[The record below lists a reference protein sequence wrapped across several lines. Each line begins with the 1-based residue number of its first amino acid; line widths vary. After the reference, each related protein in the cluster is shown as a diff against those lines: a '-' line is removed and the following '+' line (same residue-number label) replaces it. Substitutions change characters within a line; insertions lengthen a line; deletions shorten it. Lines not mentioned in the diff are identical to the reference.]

1 MIQANALIAITMS
14 AERWELVL
22 RLLSRVEAPHFMTDP
37 LIREIQQQ
45 CMRED
50 RPEHVASEARQN
62 VTQFQ
67 EAAC

>member
-1 MIQANALIAITMS
+1 MIQANALIAITMP

-22 RLLSRVEAPHFMTDP
+22 RVMDEAPICHRVVDP
-37 LIREIQQQ
+37 LMREIQQQ